1 MTARGWFCLL
11 GLVFTHAL
19 HHDGSGHDLALGLP
33 DYEVAAGNL
42 MMLVI
47 WATVLYAVETPRR
60 AGVKRP

>member
-1 MTARGWFCLL
+1 
-11 GLVFTHAL
+11 VFTHAL